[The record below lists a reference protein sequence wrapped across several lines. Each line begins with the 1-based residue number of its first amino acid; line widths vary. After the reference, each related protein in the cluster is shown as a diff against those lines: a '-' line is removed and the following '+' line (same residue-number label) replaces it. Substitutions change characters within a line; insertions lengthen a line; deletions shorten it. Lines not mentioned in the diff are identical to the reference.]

1 MTVVLDAPPQIRRA
15 FALLWLSVLIGVV
28 QAVYET
34 LTLPTVEGYVLVAL
48 ALVLAIMAIYAAI
61 VLLASYRRNWA
72 RYALLVWTVGG
83 AFTYLASL
91 GGDLPSRGDVIIF
104 VSLLMDLVALY
115 WLFTAPGKLW
125 YRP

>member
-1 MTVVLDAPPQIRRA
+1 MTVVLDAPPQVKRA

-34 LTLPTVEGYVLVAL
+34 VTLPTVEDYVWV
-48 ALVLAIMAIYAAI
+48 ALVLVLGIMAIYAAI
-61 VLLASYRRNWA
+61 VVLASHRRNWA

-83 AFTYLASL
+83 AFTYFWGL
-91 GGDLPSRGDVIIF
+91 GGESPSRGDMIVF